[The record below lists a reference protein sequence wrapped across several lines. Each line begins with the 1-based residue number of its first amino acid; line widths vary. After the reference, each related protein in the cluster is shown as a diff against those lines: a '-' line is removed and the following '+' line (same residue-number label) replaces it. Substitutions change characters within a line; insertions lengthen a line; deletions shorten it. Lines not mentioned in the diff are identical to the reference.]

1 MESGSKIVNSQGL
14 LITRAPQNA
23 RTLMALHWF
32 GKHEELIT
40 EDLYGSM
47 QIPTKYIMW
56 FFLQLQVVVIHKL
69 SVTATLLDLNSLLV
83 APWDTGASTATN
95 CMVQPS
101 VNAKNMVHG
110 PGVQYVWVSVG
121 DDIVNYFM
129 AQSGFLASF
138 FITCFINDLHNLL
151 WISKLAGRK
160 GGT

>member
-1 MESGSKIVNSQGL
+1 MESGPKIVNSQGL

-47 QIPTKYIMW
+47 QIPTKYNMW

-69 SVTATLLDLNSLLV
+69 SVTATLLDLNSLLA

-129 AQSGFLASF
+129 AQSGFLVSF

-160 GGT
+160 GGN

>member
-1 MESGSKIVNSQGL
+1 
-14 LITRAPQNA
+14 
-23 RTLMALHWF
+23 MAVHWF
-32 GKHEELIT
+32 GKQEELIT

-95 CMVQPS
+95 CMVRRS
-101 VNAKNMVHG
+101 VNAKDMVHG
-110 PGVQYVWVSVG
+110 LGVQYVWVSVG

-138 FITCFINDLHNLL
+138 LLLVLSMTCTIYCEYQNLQVE
-151 WISKLAGRK
+151 KEEPNR
-160 GGT
+160 

>member
-1 MESGSKIVNSQGL
+1 
-14 LITRAPQNA
+14 
-23 RTLMALHWF
+23 MAVHWF
-32 GKHEELIT
+32 GKQEELIT

-95 CMVQPS
+95 CMVQRS
-101 VNAKNMVHG
+101 VNAKDMVHG
-110 PGVQYVWVSVG
+110 LGVQYVWVSVG

-138 FITCFINDLHNLL
+138 LLLVLSMTCTIYCEYQNLQVE
-151 WISKLAGRK
+151 KEEPNR
-160 GGT
+160 